1 MIHMADIGVS
11 EFILV
16 IAAIIMGLVIFG
28 LTAAYLI
35 PIYTFTNAEQQAN
48 AISQS
53 VYITLSP
60 PAISRSPPA
69 TSSSKVSFLG
79 YIYSPL
85 YSGNYI
91 IVAFSIP
98 SSAVPSVAITPP
110 VSEQFSVYL
119 VSLSTTG
126 TTNLVKASSISI
138 PIVYDVN
145 GHSLAT
151 NVIGYKVPANVPFE
165 IVGNLNSNNVLVV
178 WVIYYSSGYYF
189 RVAYT
194 YSYG

>member
-60 PAISRSPPA
+60 PAIS
-69 TSSSKVSFLG
+69 SSLNVSFLG

-85 YSGNYI
+85 YSGNYT

-126 TTNLVKASSISI
+126 TTNLVKTSSISI

-178 WVIYYSSGYYF
+178 WVIYYSSGYHF

>member
-1 MIHMADIGVS
+1 MADIGVS

-60 PAISRSPPA
+60 PAIS
-69 TSSSKVSFLG
+69 SSLNVSFLG

-85 YSGNYI
+85 YSGNYT

-126 TTNLVKASSISI
+126 TTNLVKTSSISI

-178 WVIYYSSGYYF
+178 WVIYYSSGYHF